1 MRKSIVVLAS
11 LVVLLSAQQPANADG
26 PQISLDK
33 FAPEI
38 NINVTKDVPGRF
50 ANKFSK
56 PVKADPND
64 IFAPGNLMCVDQP
77 DGVEQCLGQGFAQPP
92 KGTAAPTPGAI
103 LTAIKK
109 IGLPSLTVNIQPGE
123 ATLVNFDTIFYAEP
137 QPFRRS
143 VSLLD
148 YNIDVIATPVRYTW
162 HHGDG
167 TSQATN
173 KPGRAYP
180 AKDVTYR
187 YFETAKHLQPRVDV
201 TYAVRYRIDG
211 GAWRTVDQTLQ
222 ASGPA
227 GDLEVKEATPVLAKP

>member
-1 MRKSIVVLAS
+1 MKFVIGLAVTLTFA
-11 LVVLLSAQQPANADG
+11 LVPIPAIADVDVRPDPRGTGIALDALRYKPHSGGAPIRPGNA
-26 PQISLDK
+26 
-33 FAPEI
+33 A
-38 NINVTKDVPGRF
+38 
-50 ANKFSK
+50 
-56 PVKADPND
+56 PVKTKQDLKFKCFHDGNATDFRCSLRGFDPTK
-64 IFAPGNLMCVDQP
+64 PSP
-77 DGVEQCLGQGFAQPP
+77 DAQL
-92 KGTAAPTPGAI
+92 TQGAI

-180 AKDVTYR
+180 SKDVTYR

-227 GDLEVKEATPVLAKP
+227 GDLEVKEATPVLATP